1 MSRKIHTEK
10 GPELGKTHKR
20 DCSHYEQVENIF
32 EQSEHFEEFSFG
44 AVLLMVF
51 L

>member
-1 MSRKIHTEK
+1 MSGKIHTK
-10 GPELGKTHKR
+10 KRPEIGKTHEC